1 MAITMRNLIERA
13 PANPDLMVALML
25 LLAIAMMVMP
35 VPIAVIDG
43 LIGFNMGLAI
53 LLLMVALY
61 ISTPL
66 EFSSLPG
73 VILISTVFRLA
84 LTIAT
89 TRLILAEGEA
99 GSIIHTFGDFVISG
113 NIVVGIVIFLVVTM
127 VQFMVLAKGAERVAE
142 VAARFTLDALPG
154 KQMAV
159 DAELRNGHIDA
170 EESRRRRGAL
180 EKESQLYGAMDGAMK
195 FVKGDAIAGLLVIF
209 INMLG
214 GISIGLLS
222 KGMPFGEVLHHYT
235 LLTIGDALIAQI
247 PALLLSITAATI
259 VTRVT
264 GAGSL
269 NLGTDIVN
277 QLTASKRALRLAA
290 SVLVAM
296 GFVPGFPL
304 PVFLILAAIFAAAS
318 TVKGNALAAR
328 NVDSTTAAPVDAPNK
343 KMPAEACPIV
353 FFHAPNLMQAIDQT
367 ELQQHIARVSQL
379 VSADLG
385 IVVPRIPVA
394 VDQQLPDSHFRID
407 IEGVPVAQDSIDPTQ
422 LTLKDGVAS
431 IEPSGIPFRQDS
443 ETNTILV
450 EQSHAPALEAAGIG
464 HHRPSERLALRI
476 QATLTRYAPRLV
488 GIQETSQL
496 LSRMEQEYGDLVK
509 EVLRTTPI
517 PRIADVLRRLLDE
530 GIPVRNTRV
539 VLEALAEWSEREQN
553 VALLT
558 EYVRSGMKR
567 QICHRYANGHGIVP
581 AYIIERETEDVVRNA
596 VRDSTAG
603 PHLVLEDR
611 QSEALLSQM
620 RQIVSST
627 APDQTRPVVLTS
639 MDVRRFV
646 RGFLTRNGID
656 LGVLSYQDLSSDFT
670 IQPAGSIKLRPESIG
685 DRQGKKLAVSAL
697 PSTDSQSTR

>member
-1 MAITMRNLIERA
+1 MANIMRNLIERA

-25 LLAIAMMVMP
+25 LLAITMMVMP
-35 VPIAVIDG
+35 VPVVVIDA

-99 GSIIHTFGDFVISG
+99 GSIIHTFGEFVISG
-113 NIVVGIVIFLVVTM
+113 NIAVGIVIFLVVTM

-142 VAARFTLDALPG
+142 VAARFALDALPG

-170 EESRRRRGAL
+170 DESRRRRGAL

-222 KGMPFGEVLHHYT
+222 KGMPIGEVLRHYT
-235 LLTIGDALIAQI
+235 LLTIGDALISQI

-269 NLGTDIVN
+269 NLGTDIVT
-277 QLTASKRALRLAA
+277 QLTASRRALRLAA

-318 TVKGNALAAR
+318 TVKGLGADNVAA
-328 NVDSTTAAPVDAPNK
+328 TAAAPVEQNQT
-343 KMPAEACPIV
+343 MPAEACPIA
-353 FFHAPNLMQAIDQT
+353 FFQAPNLMQAIDQV
-367 ELQQHIARVSQL
+367 ELQQHFSRVSQL

-385 IVVPRIPVA
+385 LIVPRIPIT
-394 VDQQLPDSHFRID
+394 VDQQLPESQFRID
-407 IEGVPVAQDSIDPTQ
+407 IEGVPVAQDLLDPTQ
-422 LTLKDGVAS
+422 LAIKDGLAS
-431 IEPSGIPFRQDS
+431 IEPTGIPFRHDP
-443 ETNTILV
+443 ETNTV
-450 EQSHAPALEAAGIG
+450 WVGQGHAPALKAAGVG
-464 HHRPSERLALRI
+464 HHRPSERVALRV
-476 QATLTRYAPRLV
+476 QTTLTRYAPRLV

-496 LSRMEQEYGDLVK
+496 LSRMEQEYADLVK

-530 GIPVRNTRV
+530 GIPIRNTRLV
-539 VLEALAEWSEREQN
+539 FEALAEWSEREQN

-558 EYVRSGMKR
+558 EHVRSGMKR
-567 QICHRYANGHGIVP
+567 QICHRYANGDGIVS
-581 AYIIERETEDVVRNA
+581 AFIIERQTEDVLRSA
-596 VRDSTAG
+596 ARDSAAG
-603 PHLVLEDR
+603 PHLALNDR
-611 QSEALLSQM
+611 QSEALVNQM
-620 RQIVSST
+620 RHIASST
-627 APDQTRPVVLTS
+627 APDQARPVVLTS

-646 RGFLTRNGID
+646 RGFLTRNAID
-656 LGVLSYQDLSSDFT
+656 LAVLSYQDLASDFT
-670 IQPAGSIKLRPESIG
+670 IQPAGSVKLSLDPIG
-685 DRQGKKLAVSAL
+685 DRQENLAISAS
-697 PSTDSQSTR
+697 PPAVSQST